1 MSHRKQE
8 GWITKKS
15 GWWVLR
21 YRERVLL
28 NDEPETIQKS
38 KRLVPIDPEHKTKRS
53 VLADQNIRRVIA
65 ETLEPVNQRHT
76 PEMVVMVGGF
86 VDTVYLPFV
95 KTTKRPSTYVGYRD
109 LWRAH
114 LKSRCEG
121 LWLQNLRTFH
131 LQRLL
136 DKVAK
141 EDGLSKTT
149 MKHVKHFLSG
159 VFRYAAQQDYFDR
172 PNPVTPC
179 SIPDAPRAGE
189 TYAYSLDEIGAML
202 EVLPEPAA
210 TVVAVAGFTGLRRGE
225 LRGLRWEDYTPASNG
240 SMATLRIA
248 RSIWRRYETEPKT
261 TKSKAPV
268 PVIAPVAERIEAY
281 RAQIGKAATTGSM
294 FTNTAGRPLDLNE
307 LYQNVLKDIFKLKR
321 IAWHGWHAFR
331 RGLAT
336 NLKHL
341 GVDDK
346 IIQAIL
352 RHSTISTTQNIY
364 IKEIQADVVAAMKR
378 LEKAFAGKRK
388 PAPVAWN

>member
-1 MSHRKQE
+1 MKRKQE

-15 GWWVLR
+15 GWWILR
-21 YRERVLL
+21 YRERVIL
-28 NDEPETIQKS
+28 NGEPEVIQKS
-38 KRLVPIDPEHKTKRS
+38 KQLVPIGLQHKTKRS
-53 VLADQNIRRVIA
+53 LLADQNIRRIIA
-65 ETLEPVNQRHT
+65 EVLEPINQRTT

-86 VDTVYLPFV
+86 VDKVYLPFV
-95 KTTKRPSTYVGYRD
+95 KEKKRPSTYVGYRD

-121 LWLQNLRTFH
+121 MWLQHLRTFH
-131 LQRLL
+131 VQRLL
-136 DKVAK
+136 DEIAK
-141 EDGLSKTT
+141 KDGLSKTT

-225 LRGLRWEDYTPASNG
+225 VRGLRWEDYTPASNG
-240 SMATLRIA
+240 SMANLRIA

-281 RAQIGKAATTGSM
+281 RSQVGKAATGSM

-307 LYQNVLKDIFKLKR
+307 LYQNVLKDIFKLKH

-364 IKEIQADVVAAMKR
+364 IKEIQADVVAAMKK
-378 LEKAFAGKRK
+378 LESAFASKRK
-388 PAPVAWN
+388 PVPVTWH